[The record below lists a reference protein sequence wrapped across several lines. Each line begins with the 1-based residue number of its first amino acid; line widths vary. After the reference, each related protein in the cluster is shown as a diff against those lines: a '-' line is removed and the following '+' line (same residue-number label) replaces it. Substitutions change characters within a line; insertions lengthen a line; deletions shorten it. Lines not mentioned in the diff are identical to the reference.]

1 MTTSCHQM
9 IVTLFRVITLE
20 DHTFILKGGRKMQNN
35 TTHYFWKKAN
45 SPSGT
50 VASFP
55 AAQVGR
61 LGWGGWHWEGSA
73 GVWPRKI
80 WKALLCPLHQG
91 EWNASADSTVK
102 IHCVGDQG
110 HPSVSHTRLRSGSA
124 SPEPSWGAN
133 LNLPP
138 PVQEELF
145 NVYYLSLAQIR
156 KGSGF
161 GKFLPE
167 NWN

>member
-1 MTTSCHQM
+1 MEES
-9 IVTLFRVITLE
+9 
-20 DHTFILKGGRKMQNN
+20 
-35 TTHYFWKKAN
+35 N

-61 LGWGGWHWEGSA
+61 LGWGGVGGTEKVLLGS
-73 GVWPRKI
+73 GPERSEQ
-80 WKALLCPLHQG
+80 LS
-91 EWNASADSTVK
+91 SAPCTEENGMRVQTPWLRST
-102 IHCVGDQG
+102 CVGNQG
-110 HPSVSHTRLRSGSA
+110 HPSVSHTKLRSGYA

-145 NVYYLSLAQIR
+145 NVYYLSLAQMR
-156 KGSGF
+156 KGFGF